1 MRLNKT
7 DREEFRRVKIVILQ
21 MEKSEIGNPPN
32 VPQTSPIE
40 NFWVCLVQRF
50 TKEAKKQQLIH

>member
-32 VPQTSPIE
+32 IPQTRPIE
-40 NFWVCLVQRF
+40 NFWVCLAQKAGRL
-50 TKEAKKQQLIH
+50 KWSSS